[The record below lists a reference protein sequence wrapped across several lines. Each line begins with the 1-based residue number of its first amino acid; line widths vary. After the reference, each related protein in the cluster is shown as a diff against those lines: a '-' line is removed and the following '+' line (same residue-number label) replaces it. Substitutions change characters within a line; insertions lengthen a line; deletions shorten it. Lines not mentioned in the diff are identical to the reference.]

1 MNSLPIEMKSF
12 IASFLFAEV
21 ESYNQHVP
29 CKAIELAMS
38 DRDQVIKLRSLCNE
52 NSNFLGKR
60 FKISHTLVRMACV
73 QARQNLT
80 FSILKFKHCH
90 NKWFALPKL
99 KSDFRC
105 MEAFMMRNFE
115 YFSVEAMKAHNATLE
130 RLSGKIVDLR
140 RRQAGLLRLGKRASH

>member
-1 MNSLPIEMKSF
+1 MNSLPVELKSL

-38 DRDQVIKLRSLCNE
+38 DRDQVIKLRSLCNGGL
-52 NSNFLGKR
+52 NFLGKR
-60 FKISHTLVRMACV
+60 FKISHTLDRMACME
-73 QARQNLT
+73 ARQNLT

-99 KSDFRC
+99 KSDHRC

-115 YFSVEAMKAHNATLE
+115 YFSIETMKAHTATLD
-130 RLSGKIVDLR
+130 RLDGKIVALR
-140 RRQAGLLRLGKRASH
+140 RKQAGLLRLSKRAPH